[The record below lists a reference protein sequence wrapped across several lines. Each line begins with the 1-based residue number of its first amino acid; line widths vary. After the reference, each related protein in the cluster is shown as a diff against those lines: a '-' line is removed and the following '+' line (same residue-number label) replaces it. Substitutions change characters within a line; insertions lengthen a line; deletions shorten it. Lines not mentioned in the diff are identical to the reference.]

1 MIAVEVRLLTG
12 RYVAT
17 AHHDRHA
24 HEWPPHPARL
34 FSALVA
40 AWADA
45 DTADANERAALE
57 WLERQGAPAI
67 TASHPDS
74 VSVRRPVSHF
84 VPVNDASVI
93 AGSQY
98 RRRADQ
104 LADLQD
110 EHDQLLEALTDEV
123 TPTVERLRDKID
135 KERDVASLV
144 EAVGSTNP
152 KAAEALL
159 PEGRGKQE
167 RQFPSVTPDSPCV
180 IFRWDESADPGV
192 AAALDALLSRVAR
205 LGHSS
210 SLVSCRLVD
219 SVPEPTLRP
228 GEGPMVL
235 RCTQRGQLDALER
248 AHARHGGVRPR
259 ALPFLGVRYGQVRSE
274 DDEAKSVSRPD
285 IAGDLVVFEIP
296 AGKRGLPVTRTVEL
310 VETLRGALFH
320 HAEDPLPEGLSG
332 HLPNGSPSRDPHVA
346 FVSLPNVGHAHAD
359 GRLMGLAVLLPDGLD
374 EFAARAAYRAIG
386 RWEQSEPLDLC
397 RLTLAGG
404 DVIDLQRKQPPFE
417 LSSLRSGTWA
427 RASRSWASVTPIA
440 LPKNPGRLARGSPS
454 ARAKAWAAAEAQV
467 RQSCVHVG
475 LPEPEAVAVSF
486 DPLITGVR
494 GAAAYPAFVQ
504 GTRRGEGVRRRLVH
518 AAVRFAEE
526 VEGPFVMGSGRFV
539 GLGLMRPI
547 PEWDVSPDSSSER
560 SVSDGR

>member
-1 MIAVEVRLLTG
+1 MIAVEVTLLTG

-45 DTADANERAALE
+45 DTADANERVALE
-57 WLERQGAPAI
+57 WLESLSPPAI
-67 TASHPDS
+67 AASGADD
-74 VSVRRPVSHF
+74 VAVRRAVSHF
-84 VPVNDASVI
+84 VPVNDASV
-93 AGSQY
+93 ARG
-98 RRRADQ
+98 A
-104 LADLQD
+104 A
-110 EHDQLLEALTDEV
+110 T
-123 TPTVERLRDKID
+123 
-135 KERDVASLV
+135 
-144 EAVGSTNP
+144 
-152 KAAEALL
+152 AAEVLPEGLL
-159 PEGRGKQE
+159 PPGLYAWHKKSGGKVSRHGEKGEWMSGRGKQE
-167 RQFPSVTPDSPCV
+167 RQFPSVTPDCSCV
-180 IFRWDESADPGV
+180 TFSWDESPDPGV
-192 AAALDALLSRVAR
+192 AAALDVLLSRVTR

-219 SVPEPTLRP
+219 SAPEPTLKP

-248 AHARHGGVRPR
+248 AHSRHGGMRPR

-274 DDEAKSVSRPD
+274 DDEAKLASRPD

-310 VETLRGALFH
+310 VETLRGAVFH

-332 HLPNGSPSRDPHVA
+332 HLPSGSPSRDPHVA

-359 GRLMGLAVLLPDGLD
+359 GRVMGLAVLLPDGLD
-374 EFAARAAYRAIG
+374 ELAARAAYRAIG
-386 RWEQSEPLDLC
+386 RWEQSEPPGLC

-404 DVIDLQRKQPPFE
+404 NVIDLQRKQPPFE

-526 VEGPFVMGSGRFV
+526 VEGPLVMGSGRFV

-547 PEWDVSPDSSSER
+547 PEWDMSSESSGER